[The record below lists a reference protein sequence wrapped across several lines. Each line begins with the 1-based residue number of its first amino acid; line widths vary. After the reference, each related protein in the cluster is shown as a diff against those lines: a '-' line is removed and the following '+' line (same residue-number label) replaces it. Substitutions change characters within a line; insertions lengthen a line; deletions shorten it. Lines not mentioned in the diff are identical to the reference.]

1 MSNTIINLLGVDFSS
16 EEEKNE
22 FMAAVESEDSVFS
35 FDCVGIDMPLE
46 SVSFKP
52 LDDGFMFLFLTDDE
66 DIKGELLVLSENFPG
81 ARFNYVI
88 IAPGES
94 EVIHSIVIEG
104 GELLNTQTIIGSAA
118 KLIGEMA
125 KGGFAG

>member
-1 MSNTIINLLGVDFSS
+1 MINLLGVNFSS
-16 EEEKNE
+16 EEEKDE
-22 FMAAVESEDSVFS
+22 FMSSVESEDSVFS

-66 DIKGELLVLSENFPG
+66 DIKGELLVLSESFPG
-81 ARFNYVI
+81 VQFNYLI
-88 IAPGES
+88 IAPGDS
-94 EVIHSIVIEG
+94 EVIHSIIIEG

-118 KLIGEMA
+118 TLIGEMA